1 MASQNIYMTAWL
13 QNTNTGGMFNPPTHY
28 STNVGIAQT
37 HQSLRNGKHISLYNN
52 LLFIFKGFHD
62 EQHTQ

>member
-13 QNTNTGGMFNPPTHY
+13 QNTSTGGAFNPPTHY

-37 HQSLRNGKHISLYNN
+37 HKN
-52 LLFIFKGFHD
+52 LS
-62 EQHTQ
+62 EMVNV